1 MRYLSIVLL
10 ALTAAGC
17 GSGGETSEGDGS
29 GGTGGGALGANGGT
43 GAGLGGSSA
52 SNGGGGPGTDPAD
65 PRLEARVWRLTPT
78 QYNAEIQ
85 RFFPGA
91 PEVDLPVGGS
101 EYGLSNIATAARIDT
116 GNATAYT
123 AAASSI
129 ASWVGTQGA
138 AAARCTTYASSECAD
153 TLLDWLLPEAY
164 RRPVTTE
171 ERAEIRAV
179 YDDNLAAYGPE
190 WSFSAMLRSLLLS
203 PHFLYRTEIGP
214 AGSGIVQLDDFE
226 IASLLSF
233 SLVDHGPDQLL
244 LDDAV
249 AARLVDPAVRE
260 AQARRLM
267 DSSTAVWQRFFWEW
281 LKMSTLQSQGNETGL
296 DAGLVAELE
305 QEYKDFVERIVVTN
319 RGSLTDLLTS
329 THTWG
334 SQAVADYYGV
344 AHPGGEA
351 AAFDLDPTQRG
362 GLLTLGAWLVAHG
375 KKGRDNVVR
384 RGMGLFRDAMCIDI
398 KPLNI
403 DLQAAERELV
413 GADATIKEIAAARA
427 ADATCGACHATS
439 DPIGLAF
446 ESFGGDG
453 RFQTTY
459 ADGKPVESQVEWN
472 GVQYNSAAE
481 ISAAI
486 VQDDRFQQ
494 CLVRRFGH
502 FLMGAD
508 FGAPVVA
515 RAPAAALDAFKAA
528 GGSFEELLVAIVR
541 DPSFIERRK

>member
-10 ALTAAGC
+10 ALAAAGC
-17 GSGGETSEGDGS
+17 GSGGQTSEGDGS

-43 GAGLGGSSA
+43 GAGFGGSSA

-65 PRLEARVWRLTPT
+65 PRLAARVWRLTPA
-78 QYNAEIQ
+78 QYNAEVQ

-101 EYGLSNIATAARIDT
+101 EYGLSNIASAARIDT

-129 ASWVGTQGA
+129 ASWVATQGA
-138 AAARCTTYASSECAD
+138 TAARCTSYASSECAD

-164 RRPVTTE
+164 RRPVTVE

-179 YDDNLAAYGPE
+179 YDDSLAAYGAE
-190 WSFSAMLRSLLLS
+190 WSFSAMLRSVLLS

-233 SLVDHGPDQLL
+233 SLVDHGPDQML
-244 LDDAV
+244 LDDAT
-249 AARLVDPAVRE
+249 AARLKDPAARE

-267 DSSTAVWQRFFWEW
+267 DSSTGVWQRFFWEW
-281 LKMSTLQSQGNETGL
+281 LKMSTLYSQGNETGL

-305 QEYKDFVERIVVTN
+305 QQYKDYVETIVVTN
-319 RGSLTDLLTS
+319 RGSLTELLTS

-384 RGMGLFRDAMCIDI
+384 RGMGIFRDAMCLDI

-427 ADATCGACHATS
+427 SDSTCGACHATS

-508 FGAPVVA
+508 FGAPVTV
-515 RAPAAALDAFKAA
+515 RAPAEALNAFQAA